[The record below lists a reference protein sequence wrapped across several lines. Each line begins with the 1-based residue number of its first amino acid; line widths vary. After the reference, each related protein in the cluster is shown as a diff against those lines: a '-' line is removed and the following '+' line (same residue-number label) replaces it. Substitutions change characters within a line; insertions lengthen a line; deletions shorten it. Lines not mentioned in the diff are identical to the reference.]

1 MSAGGSRALPFWDI
15 ERGRKSDKGNKM
27 TRLWVVIF
35 FACSLARAEVLLT
48 DPFDGTAVDPTRW
61 LMNTSVPGSSVT
73 LVDGSLNLLN
83 RGIIT
88 TVGDF
93 ASPFR
98 IEGRFKFLNNETSN
112 FYIWLRSTGF
122 GQPGIGVKFEM
133 QAEPWNPE
141 LRQIAISDQTGTPDT
156 WLEYTLILNHS
167 TRLISLDTWYNFKV
181 FDSGSEISV
190 YFNDSND
197 PTLTLATTGSAGSK
211 IAFFNR
217 EGAAGGSSISE
228 GGVTRFDSITI
239 SVPEP
244 SALSLL
250 AVGLGGLAMMR
261 RRRSKKAVLNQSPTK
276 PVAPDSRS

>member
-1 MSAGGSRALPFWDI
+1 MIKYLVPFFFLSVAVKAG
-15 ERGRKSDKGNKM
+15 
-27 TRLWVVIF
+27 
-35 FACSLARAEVLLT
+35 VLLT
-48 DPFDGTAVDPTRW
+48 DDFGGSSVDPQKW
-61 LMNTSVPGSSVT
+61 LASTATPGSSVT
-73 LVDGSLNLLN
+73 VADGYLNLVN
-83 RGIIT
+83 RGVIT
-88 TVGDF
+88 SIQDF
-93 ASPFR
+93 SSPIQ
-98 IEGRFKFLNNETSN
+98 IEGRFQFMNNPTSN
-112 FYIWLRSTGF
+112 FYIWLRSAGL
-122 GQPGIGVKFEM
+122 GQPGIGIKFEM

-156 WLEYTLILNHS
+156 WLENTLILNHS

-190 YFNDSND
+190 YFNDSYD

-250 AVGLGGLAMMR
+250 AIGLGGLAMLR
-261 RRRSKKAVLNQSPTK
+261 RRRS
-276 PVAPDSRS
+276 